1 MGNIKPMKYYDPTTG
16 KVTNTAPGT
25 ATTQTPTG
33 SPPAGNY
40 STSGLPTGGS
50 SGVDLQ
56 QLLGLYAL
64 AKGNPT
70 GAWSIL
76 APEKETAESKNRK
89 AILQPAK
96 IAIQKAMADKYT
108 MTGPLAW
115 PEMQSIKYLGGL
127 GARQSLIKQNQN
139 FNLLKQNVVRAL
151 QGARMSYQDI
161 KLASEYIPSIADT
174 PETIQT
180 KLKGLNEFVDALT
193 LSGSATGQ

>member
-1 MGNIKPMKYYDPTTG
+1 MKYYDPDTG
-16 KVTNTAPGT
+16 TVTNTPPGG

-33 SPPAGNY
+33 SPPTGNSY
-40 STSGLPTGGS
+40 STEGIPGGTS
-50 SGVDLQ
+50 KLQ

-76 APEKETAESKNRK
+76 APAGETAESKNRR
-89 AILQPAK
+89 AILAPAK
-96 IAIQKAMADKYT
+96 IVIQKALADKYT

-151 QGARMSYQDI
+151 QGARMSDQDI
-161 KLASEYIPSIADT
+161 KLAGEYIPSIADT
-174 PETIQT
+174 PETIKT
-180 KLKGLNEFVDALT
+180 KLTGLGEFVDALT
-193 LSGSATGQ
+193 LSPTGQSAQ